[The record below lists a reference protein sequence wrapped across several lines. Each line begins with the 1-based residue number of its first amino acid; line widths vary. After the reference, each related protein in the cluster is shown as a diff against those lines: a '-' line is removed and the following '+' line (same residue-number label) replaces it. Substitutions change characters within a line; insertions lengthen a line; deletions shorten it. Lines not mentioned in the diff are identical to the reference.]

1 MPTEVGR
8 RDLMKTCFIGA
19 FSLSSLVA
27 QPKFAFALPPPP
39 DIPAGTYSAV
49 MDVMEANK
57 QILANEKS
65 AISKKGPYL
74 G

>member
-8 RDLMKTCFIGA
+8 RDLMKTCLLGSVSL
-19 FSLSSLVA
+19 FSFAA

-49 MDVMEANK
+49 MEANK
-57 QILANEKS
+57 
-65 AISKKGPYL
+65 
-74 G
+74 